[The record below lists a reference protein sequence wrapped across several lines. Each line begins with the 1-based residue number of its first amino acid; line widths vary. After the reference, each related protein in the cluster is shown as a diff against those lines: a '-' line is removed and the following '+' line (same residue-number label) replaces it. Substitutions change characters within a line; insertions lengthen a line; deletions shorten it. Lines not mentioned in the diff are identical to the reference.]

1 MSNLEFEIDLSG
13 EAITKIQGNLL
24 LKEFLEDAAEFAYQD
39 FKRKVP
45 TRRTKRTR
53 LKNGR
58 TKSAVRK
65 DKRATKT
72 AFGYKIAI
80 GVTRIKNL
88 REGES
93 PEYPLFVHQG
103 TKGRKGRFGPS
114 SLSRL
119 TKSGSI
125 IAEMQKRASEKNIAI
140 GAPLLNPADKIT
152 PKNSQFLVFKSPF
165 SSIKKGKNKGLIFAP
180 SVQGQF
186 MQPYLPRVGE
196 ATYKYM
202 QGKSI
207 LDFRGNIGI

>member
-13 EAITKIQGNLL
+13 ESITKLQGNLL

-65 DKRATKT
+65 DKRVTKT
-72 AFGYKIAI
+72 AFGYQIAI
-80 GVTRIKNL
+80 GVNRIKNL

-103 TKGRKGRFGPS
+103 TKGRTGRFGPS
-114 SLSRL
+114 SLSKL

-125 IAEMQKRASEKNIAI
+125 LARLEQTAAEKNAAI
-140 GAPLLNPADKIT
+140 NAPARTMDRIT
-152 PKNSQFLVFKSPF
+152 PKNSEFLVFKSPF
-165 SSIKKGKNKGLIFAP
+165 SKNKKGNSKGLIFTR

-186 MQPYLPRVGE
+186 MQPYLPRVGQ